1 MAFKH
6 TAVTTFD
13 ISNER
18 RDFDVAPQIERYLT
32 KNGLNKFAALLMKLT
47 KKVTKSKRFTWF
59 DSMNDVWQT
68 QINNDGGYN
77 TEADELKVD
86 DASIFAP
93 KDLLYCGRVDEVMF
107 VNEVNLDTN
116 TVTVIRNYGGNSSG
130 AGVLQNDD
138 YVIRLGN
145 AMEENSLAP
154 QSKILQPDE
163 FYNYTQILRTPFD
176 ESETDAAEDKE
187 TNESE
192 RKRLRQDKAIA
203 HTLDMERIVLFG
215 QRKEDNV
222 HKRHLT
228 GGLRYFIN
236 SNVTNVNGIL
246 TENTLVNNILPN
258 VWKYQGG
265 DRFLIGSMFLMGVIN
280 NWAGDR
286 IKTNSGDKS
295 YGMDLQYLITPWGRL
310 YLVHSHAL
318 DGYFADWGFIVNLK
332 ALKLRPLKGRDTKL
346 RTNIQENDRDGW
358 KDEYKTEF
366 GVEVR
371 LEKTHGIIYGVTG

>member
-32 KNGLNKFAALLMKLT
+32 KNGLNKFAALLMKIG

-68 QINNDGGYN
+68 QINSVSANAN
-77 TEADELKVD
+77 ELVVD

-107 VNEVNLDTN
+107 VNDVDTVTN
-116 TVTVIRNYGGNSSG
+116 TVTVIRNYGGNPSG
-130 AGVLQNDD
+130 AGALQNGD

-154 QSKILQPDE
+154 RSKILQPDE

-222 HKRHLT
+222 DKRHLT
-228 GGLRYFIN
+228 GGLRYFIK

-246 TENTLVNNILPN
+246 TENTLINNILPN

-295 YGMDLQYLITPWGRL
+295 YGIDLQYLITPWGRL

>member
-32 KNGLNKFAALLMKLT
+32 KNGLNKFAALLMKMG

-68 QINNDGGYN
+68 QINSVSAN
-77 TEADELKVD
+77 ASELVVD

-107 VNEVNLDTN
+107 VNDVDTVTN
-116 TVTVIRNYGGNSSG
+116 TVTVIRNYGGNPSG
-130 AGVLQNDD
+130 AGALQNGD

-154 QSKILQPDE
+154 RSKILQPDE

-222 HKRHLT
+222 DKRHLT
-228 GGLRYFIN
+228 GGLRYFIK

-246 TENTLVNNILPN
+246 TENTLINNILPN

>member
-32 KNGLNKFAALLMKLT
+32 KNGLNKFAALLMKLS
-47 KKVTKSKRFTWF
+47 KKVTKTKRFTWF

-68 QINNDGGYN
+68 QINNDGGYD
-77 TEADELKVD
+77 TEAYVLKVD

-107 VNEVNLDTN
+107 VNEVDTDNN

-130 AGVLQNDD
+130 AGELQNDD
-138 YVIRLGN
+138 FVIRLGN

-154 QSKILQPDE
+154 RSKILQPDE

-215 QRKEDNV
+215 QRKADDV
-222 HKRHLT
+222 SKRHLT
-228 GGLRYFIN
+228 GGLRYFIK

-246 TENTLVNNILPN
+246 TENTLINNILPN

-318 DGYFADWGFIVNLK
+318 DGYFSDWGFIVNLK

>member
-13 ISNER
+13 ISDER

-32 KNGLNKFAALLMKLT
+32 KNGLNKFAALLMKLG
-47 KKVTKSKRFTWF
+47 KQVTKSKRFTWF

-68 QINNDGGYN
+68 QIDHDGVYN
-77 TEADELKVD
+77 ADATELVVD

-107 VNEVNLDTN
+107 VNEVNLNTN
-116 TVTVIRNYGGNSSG
+116 TVKVTRNYGGNSSG

-222 HKRHLT
+222 DKRHLT
-228 GGLRYFIN
+228 GGLRYFIK

-246 TENTLVNNILPN
+246 TENTLINHILPN
-258 VWKYQGG
+258 VWKLPGRRPVP
-265 DRFLIGSMFLMGVIN
+265 DR
-280 NWAGDR
+280 
-286 IKTNSGDKS
+286 
-295 YGMDLQYLITPWGRL
+295 QYVPDGCHQQLGR
-310 YLVHSHAL
+310 
-318 DGYFADWGFIVNLK
+318 
-332 ALKLRPLKGRDTKL
+332 
-346 RTNIQENDRDGW
+346 
-358 KDEYKTEF
+358 
-366 GVEVR
+366 
-371 LEKTHGIIYGVTG
+371 